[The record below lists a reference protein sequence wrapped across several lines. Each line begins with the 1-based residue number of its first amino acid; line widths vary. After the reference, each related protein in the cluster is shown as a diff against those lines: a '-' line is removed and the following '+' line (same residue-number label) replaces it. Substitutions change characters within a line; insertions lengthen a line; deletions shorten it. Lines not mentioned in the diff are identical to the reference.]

1 MRIKALPLCLTA
13 AAVLC
18 LSTPL
23 TVSAADHT
31 VGEIQGLAD
40 GIVAYKVSSSG
51 SSGVQDWINGPL
63 AEGAGVASEWY
74 IIGLSQSGSYDFSAY
89 RNALETYL
97 ETATV
102 YSATARQKY
111 ALALKAAGSSSDY
124 ITCTASDSIGQL
136 GIMSWDYGLHL
147 LNNGVSGS
155 HTPEE
160 VVNGILSMQLPD
172 GGWAVIGEYGDVDV
186 TAMTVTALAPHYPY
200 NDAVHQAVDAGL
212 ALLSERQ
219 LDSGGF
225 MTMGAEN
232 PESSA
237 QVITCL
243 SALGIDCQQDSRFN
257 KNGNNPVDGMMK
269 FRLGDGSFT
278 HNEGG
283 SFNDSATVQAYYSL
297 VAYLRMTQGKGS
309 LLLLDKQPDPQP
321 VQQPDPVT
329 EAPADQ
335 TAEKPSGASEG
346 TSPAAS
352 AAPSGTSASSA
363 AVQHAETA
371 VTAVSTALPET
382 EVSVSFSTL
391 SGECVESTAVTDAST
406 APSQTASPAAAPVVQ
421 SEKKSGSYK
430 PFAVGIAVAAAV
442 ILSLILL
449 ACGKRSYK
457 NFLAVWLAAAIAAA
471 VILLTDIR
479 SPEDYYTGT
488 VTKENAVGKVSMT
501 IRCDTIADRQ
511 DSEYAE
517 HIPEDGVILE
527 TTDFEFVEGDS
538 VYTILTDA
546 ARTFGIQTDSRGGF
560 TGMVYVAGINYLYE
574 FQFGDLSGW
583 IYHVNGVAPS
593 VGCGEYI
600 VQDGDRIEWLYTLE
614 VGNDLVQEGTQ

>member
-1 MRIKALPLCLTA
+1 MRIKAFTLCLTA
-13 AAVLC
+13 AAALC

-23 TVSAADHT
+23 TAGAASHT
-31 VGEIQGLAD
+31 VGEIQSLAD

-51 SSGVQDWINGPL
+51 AAGVQDWIDGPL
-63 AEGAGVASEWY
+63 AQGAGVASEWY
-74 IIGLSQSGSYDFSAY
+74 IVGLSQSGSYDFSAY

-111 ALALKAAGSSSDY
+111 ALPLMAAGSSSDY
-124 ITCTASDSIGQL
+124 ISRTASDSIGQL

-155 HTPEE
+155 HSSEE

-172 GGWAVIGEYGDVDV
+172 GGWAVIGENGDVDV
-186 TAMTVTALAPHYPY
+186 TAMTITALAPHYPY

-212 ALLSERQ
+212 ELLSQRQ

-225 MTMGAEN
+225 VTMGAEN

-237 QVITCL
+237 QVITAL
-243 SALGIDCQQDSRFN
+243 SALGIDCQQDERFI
-257 KNGNNPVDGMMK
+257 KEGGSPIDGMLK
-269 FRLGDGSFT
+269 YRLGDGSFA
-278 HNEGG
+278 HSEGG
-283 SFNDSATVQAYYSL
+283 GFNDSATVQAYYSL
-297 VAYLRMTQGKGS
+297 VAYERMTQGKGS
-309 LLLLDKQPDPQP
+309 LLLLDKQPDPVP
-321 VQQPDPVT
+321 EPVT
-329 EAPADQ
+329 EAPVTQPAQ
-335 TAEKPSGASEG
+335 
-346 TSPAAS
+346 TSPAHDGSKAAS
-352 AAPSGTSASSA
+352 ETAAAVSSA
-363 AVQHAETA
+363 EVSSS
-371 VTAVSTALPET
+371 VTAVSAETELTET
-382 EVSVSFSTL
+382 EVTVSFSTL
-391 SGECVESTAVTDAST
+391 TEEQPVGTAT
-406 APSQTASPAAAPVVQ
+406 AAAPEATSQTEKSSAAAPVIQ
-421 SEKKSGSYK
+421 HQARSGSYK
-430 PFAVGIAVAAAV
+430 PIALTVTAAVALL
-442 ILSLILL
+442 LSLILL
-449 ACGKRSYK
+449 VCGKRSWK

-479 SPEDYYTGT
+479 SPEDYYTGI
-488 VTKENAVGKVSMT
+488 VTKENAAGKVSMT
-501 IRCDTIADRQ
+501 IRCDTIADQQ

-527 TTDFEFVEGDS
+527 TTDFEFAEGDS

-574 FQFGDLSGW
+574 YQFGDLSGW

-600 VQDGDRIEWLYTLE
+600 VKDGDRIEWLYTLE
-614 VGNDLVQEGTQ
+614 VGNDLVQEGTT

>member
-1 MRIKALPLCLTA
+1 MRIKALTLCLTA
-13 AAVLC
+13 AAALC
-18 LSTPL
+18 LSAPL
-23 TVSAADHT
+23 TAGAAEHT
-31 VGEIQGLAD
+31 VGEIQSLAD

-51 SSGVQDWINGPL
+51 SAGVQDWINGPL
-63 AEGAGVASEWY
+63 AQGAGVASEWY
-74 IIGLSQSGSYDFSAY
+74 IVGLSQSGSYDFSAY
-89 RNALETYL
+89 RSVLETYL

-111 ALALKAAGSSSDY
+111 ALALMAAGSSSDY
-124 ITCTASDSIGQL
+124 ISRTASDSIGQL

-155 HTPEE
+155 HTPED
-160 VVNGILSMQLPD
+160 VVSGILSMQLPD
-172 GGWAVIGEYGDVDV
+172 GGWAVIGENGDVDV
-186 TAMTVTALAPHYPY
+186 TAMTITALAPHYPY
-200 NDAVHQAVDAGL
+200 NDSVHQAVDAGL
-212 ALLSERQ
+212 SLLSEKQ

-225 MTMGAEN
+225 ITMGAEN

-257 KNGNNPVDGMMK
+257 KNGNTPIDGMLK
-269 FRLGDGSFT
+269 FRLPDGSFAHT
-278 HNEGG
+278 EGAG
-283 SFNDSATVQAYYSL
+283 FNDSATVQAFYSL
-297 VAYLRMTQGKGS
+297 VAYQRMTQGKGS
-309 LLLLDKQPDPQP
+309 LLLLDKQPDPVP
-321 VQQPDPVT
+321 EPAT
-329 EAPADQ
+329 EAPAAQ
-335 TAEKPSGASEG
+335 PANTAPAQAGTAQSEG
-346 TSPAAS
+346 IAPA
-352 AAPSGTSASSA
+352 GTSASSS
-363 AVQHAETA
+363 VVSSD
-371 VTAVSTALPET
+371 VTAATGTADTALPET
-382 EVSVSFSTL
+382 ETAVSFSTL
-391 SGECVESTAVTDAST
+391 PADTVERTASADTLTT
-406 APSQTASPAAAPVVQ
+406 AAQTETTSPAAAPVVQ

-430 PFAVGIAVAAAV
+430 PFAIGIAAGAAL

-449 ACGKRSYK
+449 ACGKRSWK
-457 NFLAVWLAAAIAAA
+457 NFLAVWLAAGAAAA

-527 TTDFEFVEGDS
+527 TTDFEFAEGDS

-574 FQFGDLSGW
+574 YQFGDLSGW

-600 VQDGDRIEWLYTLE
+600 VKDGDRIEWLYTLE
-614 VGNDLVQEGTQ
+614 VGNDLLQEGTQ

>member
-1 MRIKALPLCLTA
+1 MRIKAFTLCLTA
-13 AAVLC
+13 AAAFC
-18 LSTPL
+18 LSAPL
-23 TVSAADHT
+23 TAGAADHT
-31 VGEIQGLAD
+31 VGEIQSLAD

-51 SSGVQDWINGPL
+51 SAGVQDWINGPL
-63 AEGAGVASEWY
+63 AQGAGVASEWY
-74 IIGLSQSGSYDFSAY
+74 IVGLSQSGSYDFSAY
-89 RNALETYL
+89 RSALETYL

-124 ITCTASDSIGQL
+124 ISRTASDSIGQL

-155 HTPEE
+155 HSPEE
-160 VVNGILSMQLPD
+160 VVNGILSMQLQD
-172 GGWAVIGEYGDVDV
+172 GGWAVIGDMGDVDV
-186 TAMTVTALAPHYPY
+186 TAMTITALAPHYPY

-212 ALLSERQ
+212 ELLSQRQ

-225 MTMGAEN
+225 ITMGAEN

-237 QVITCL
+237 QVITAL
-243 SALGIDCQQDSRFN
+243 SALGIDCQQDARFI
-257 KNGNNPVDGMMK
+257 KEGGSPIDGMLK
-269 FRLGDGSFT
+269 FRLGDGSFAHT
-278 HNEGG
+278 EGG
-283 SFNDSATVQAYYSL
+283 GFNDSATVQAFYSL
-297 VAYLRMTQGKGS
+297 VAYQRMAQGKGS
-309 LLLLDKQPDPQP
+309 LLLLDKQPDPVP
-321 VQQPDPVT
+321 EPAT
-329 EAPADQ
+329 EAPAAQHQ
-335 TAEKPSGASEG
+335 TTPAHEG
-346 TSPAAS
+346 TVQTEAAS
-352 AAPSGTSASSA
+352 QAGTSASTETVSSA
-363 AVQHAETA
+363 A
-371 VTAVSTALPET
+371 TAVSATEVTAIAET
-382 EVSVSFSTL
+382 EVTVSFSTL
-391 SGECVESTAVTDAST
+391 SEETVESSTDTAVTAV
-406 APSQTASPAAAPVVQ
+406 QTETAAPAVSPTVQ
-421 SEKKSGSYK
+421 SGRKDGSYK
-430 PFAVGIAVAAAV
+430 PFAIGIAAAAAL
-442 ILSLILL
+442 IISLILL
-449 ACGKRSYK
+449 ACGKRSWK
-457 NFLAVWLAAAIAAA
+457 NFLAVWLAAGAAAA

-479 SPEDYYTGT
+479 SPEEYYTGT

-527 TTDFEFVEGDS
+527 TTDFEFAEGDS

-574 FQFGDLSGW
+574 YQFGDLSGW

-600 VQDGDRIEWLYTLE
+600 VNDGDRIEWLYTLE
-614 VGNDLVQEGTQ
+614 VGNDLVQEGTK

>member
-1 MRIKALPLCLTA
+1 MRIKAFTLCLTA
-13 AAVLC
+13 AAALC

-23 TVSAADHT
+23 TAGAASHT
-31 VGEIQGLAD
+31 VGEIQSLAD

-51 SSGVQDWINGPL
+51 AAGVQDWIDGPL
-63 AEGAGVASEWY
+63 AQGAGVASEWY
-74 IIGLSQSGSYDFSAY
+74 IVGLSQSGSYDFSAY

-124 ITCTASDSIGQL
+124 ISRTASDSIGQL

-155 HTPEE
+155 HSSEG

-172 GGWAVIGEYGDVDV
+172 GGWAVIGENGDVDV
-186 TAMTVTALAPHYPY
+186 TAMTITALAPHYPY

-212 ALLSERQ
+212 ELLSQRQ

-225 MTMGAEN
+225 VTMGAEN

-237 QVITCL
+237 QVITAL
-243 SALGIDCQQDSRFN
+243 SALGIDCQQDERFI
-257 KNGNNPVDGMMK
+257 KEGGSPIDGMLK
-269 FRLGDGSFT
+269 FRLGDGSFA
-278 HNEGG
+278 HSEGG
-283 SFNDSATVQAYYSL
+283 GFNDSATVQAYYSL
-297 VAYLRMTQGKGS
+297 VAYERMTQGKGS
-309 LLLLDKQPDPQP
+309 LLLLDKQPDPVP
-321 VQQPDPVT
+321 EPVT
-329 EAPADQ
+329 DAPVTQPAQ
-335 TAEKPSGASEG
+335 
-346 TSPAAS
+346 TSPAHDGSKAAS
-352 AAPSGTSASSA
+352 ETAAAVSSA
-363 AVQHAETA
+363 EVSSS
-371 VTAVSTALPET
+371 VTAVSAETELTET
-382 EVSVSFSTL
+382 EVTVSFSTL
-391 SGECVESTAVTDAST
+391 TEEQPEGTVT
-406 APSQTASPAAAPVVQ
+406 AAAPEATSQ
-421 SEKKSGSYK
+421 TEKSSSAAPVIQHQNGRVSYK
-430 PFAVGIAVAAAV
+430 PVALTVTVAVA
-442 ILSLILL
+442 LLFSLILL
-449 ACGKRSYK
+449 VCGKRSWK

-479 SPEDYYTGT
+479 SPEDYYTGI
-488 VTKENAVGKVSMT
+488 VTKENAAGKVSMT
-501 IRCDTIADRQ
+501 IRCDTIADQQ

-527 TTDFEFVEGDS
+527 TTDFEFAEGDS

-574 FQFGDLSGW
+574 YQFGDLSGW

-600 VQDGDRIEWLYTLE
+600 VKDGDRIEWLYTLE
-614 VGNDLVQEGTQ
+614 VGNDLVQEGTT

>member
-1 MRIKALPLCLTA
+1 MRIKASALCLTA

-23 TVSAADHT
+23 TAGAASHT

-51 SSGVQDWINGPL
+51 ASGVQDWINGPL
-63 AEGAGVASEWY
+63 ADGAGVASEWY
-74 IIGLSQSGSYDFSAY
+74 IVGLSQSGSYDFSAY

-124 ITCTASDSIGQL
+124 ITRTASDSIGQL
-136 GIMSWDYGLHL
+136 GIMSLDYGLHL

-155 HTPEE
+155 YSQDD
-160 VVNGILSMQLPD
+160 VINGILSMQLSD

-186 TAMTVTALAPHYPY
+186 TAMTINALAPHYPY
-200 NDAVHQAVDAGL
+200 NGAVQQAVNAGL
-212 ALLSERQ
+212 ELLSQRQ
-219 LDSGGF
+219 LESGGF
-225 MTMGAEN
+225 ATMGAEN

-237 QVITCL
+237 QVITAL
-243 SALGIDCQQDSRFN
+243 SALGIDCQQDDRFI
-257 KNGNNPVDGMMK
+257 KEGNNPIDGMLK

-297 VAYLRMTQGKGS
+297 VAYMRMTQGRS
-309 LLLLDKQPDPQP
+309 PLLILDKQPDP
-321 VQQPDPVT
+321 VT
-329 EAPADQ
+329 EPATEPPATQPAQ
-335 TAEKPSGASEG
+335 TQSAHDNTKPAAG
-346 TSPAAS
+346 TSPAGTADS
-352 AAPSGTSASSA
+352 AAAVSSS
-363 AVQHAETA
+363 A
-371 VTAVSTALPET
+371 VTAVSGTAEAPTET
-382 EVSVSFSTL
+382 EVSVSFMTSSYTAA
-391 SGECVESTAVTDAST
+391 ESTAIPETFTT
-406 APSQTASPAAAPVVQ
+406 AAQTAAVAQVIEGQ
-421 SEKKSGSYK
+421 KESGSYK
-430 PFAVGIAVAAAV
+430 PFAVAVAIAAAV

-501 IRCDTIADRQ
+501 IRCDTIADQQ

-527 TTDFEFVEGDS
+527 TTDFEFAEGDS

-614 VGNDLVQEGTQ
+614 VGNDLVQEGTK